1 MGREKSPKAQ
11 QMRTR
16 IAAAAARMMAE
27 DGIDDF
33 ALAKRKAARMLGAGD
48 THSLPGNDEVESEL
62 RRYQSLYQG
71 DEQRERLIELR
82 SAALSIMRALQ
93 AFKPYLTGSVLAGT
107 AGRYAEIDLQ
117 VFTDDTKG
125 VELFFVN
132 RDLAYEVRE
141 HRYYSGDAPRAA
153 PVLVSHWQGLT
164 VNIAVLAAKDE
175 RTVLKSSLNG
185 RAVERANEQA
195 VAGLLEGRAA

>member
-1 MGREKSPKAQ
+1 MAREKSPKAQ
-11 QMRTR
+11 QMRAR

-33 ALAKRKAARMLGAGD
+33 ALAKRKAARMLGATD
-48 THSLPGNDEVESEL
+48 THSLPGNDEVETEL

-71 DEQRERLIELR
+71 DEQRSRLLELR
-82 SAALSIMRALQ
+82 RAALAIMRELRV
-93 AFKPYLTGSVLAGT
+93 FRPYLAGPVLSGT

-117 VFTDDTKG
+117 LFTDDAKG

-132 RDLAYEVRE
+132 RDLLYEARE
-141 HRYYSGDAPRAA
+141 HRYYCGDEPRAA
-153 PVLVSHWQGLT
+153 PVLKSNWQGVT
-164 VNIAVLAAKDE
+164 VNIAVFSAKDE
-175 RTVLKSSLNG
+175 RSVLKSSLNG

-195 VAGLLEGRAA
+195 VACLLEDKAA

>member
-1 MGREKSPKAQ
+1 
-11 QMRTR
+11 
-16 IAAAAARMMAE
+16 MMAQ

-48 THSLPGNDEVESEL
+48 THSLPGNDEVEAEL

-71 DEQRERLIELR
+71 DEQRERLIHLR
-82 SAALSIMRALQ
+82 NAALGIMRALR
-93 AFKPYLTGSVLAGT
+93 AFKPYLTGAVLAGT

-132 RDLAYEVRE
+132 RDVAYEVRE
-141 HRYYSGDAPRAA
+141 HRYYSGDEPRAA
-153 PVLVSHWQGLT
+153 PVLVSHWEGVT